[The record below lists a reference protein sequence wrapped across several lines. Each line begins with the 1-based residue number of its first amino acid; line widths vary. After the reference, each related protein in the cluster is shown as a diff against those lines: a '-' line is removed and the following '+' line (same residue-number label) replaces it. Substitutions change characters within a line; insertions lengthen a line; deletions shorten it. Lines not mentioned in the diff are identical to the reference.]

1 MAAPGTASKAP
12 VRGASGNGSIVLLL
26 SLFLLLLVFFIMLNA
41 QSVQQV
47 SRVKAVLASV
57 ERSFDFVIDPR
68 LRDGNDPVAS
78 RTGTVFAVERLNGV
92 GDLFATTV
100 AVAKVTTVTPGALM
114 EVRLDADELFEPGT
128 ATLRRDR
135 AGLLDRV
142 AESLRKELPG
152 ERIELDYLVALS
164 PDRPSQPPGPIER
177 AAALARDLVARGVP
191 AESVTIGIE
200 RGAPGASR
208 FLFTIR
214 STDERARGG
223 RR

>member
-1 MAAPGTASKAP
+1 M
-12 VRGASGNGSIVLLL
+12 LLL

-47 SRVKAVLASV
+47 TRVKAVLASV

-68 LRDGNDPVAS
+68 LRDGADPVGS

-100 AVAKVTTVTPGALM
+100 AVAKVTTVAPGSLM

-135 AGLLDRV
+135 TGLLDRV

-164 PDRPSQPPGPIER
+164 PEAPSQPPGPIER

-191 AESVTIGIE
+191 AEAVTIGIE

-208 FLFTIR
+208 FLFSVR
-214 STDERARGG
+214 STDERARGERARG
-223 RR
+223 GWR

>member
-1 MAAPGTASKAP
+1 MAAPGTARTSP
-12 VRGASGNGSIVLLL
+12 VRAASGNGSLVLLL

-41 QSVQQV
+41 QSVQQA

-68 LRDGNDPVAS
+68 LRDGRDPVAS

-114 EVRLDADELFEPGT
+114 EVRLDAGELFEPGT

-142 AESLRKELPG
+142 AESLRKELSG

-164 PDRPSQPPGPIER
+164 PDAPSQPPGPIER

-208 FLFTIR
+208 FLFSIR
-214 STDERARGG
+214 ATDERGG